1 MGCLREKFCVI
12 TAGLFPKLD
21 INEGGGIQLQ
31 YIYVDGHVIFV
42 IFGGGE
48 EMLRKTGVG
57 FLLSLVFVLFAYSSA
72 VADTPVF
79 NSKDGKWY
87 GSINAGVTILND
99 LDFDLAGQTSHG
111 STGTGTGTASFET
124 AVSYGGA
131 IGYVISDFVR
141 TELEVGYQKIDYD
154 KVDLS
159 GGTLTPSGAATVTY
173 AAGEYHVDGEI
184 EALTVSTNVIFTPL
198 GNKNFF
204 GASVT
209 PLVGAG
215 IGFLS
220 TESKITSIGTQA
232 TNSETSN
239 TDFLVSIMTGLEYAS
254 SQQVTW
260 AIKYRHSW
268 VDSGKDG
275 AEDAAIDN
283 IGANVNIAF

>member
-1 MGCLREKFCVI
+1 MI
-12 TAGLFPKLD
+12 
-21 INEGGGIQLQ
+21 
-31 YIYVDGHVIFV
+31 
-42 IFGGGE
+42 
-48 EMLRKTGVG
+48 RKTGVG

-79 NSKDGKWY
+79 NSKDGKVY
-87 GSINAGVTILND
+87 ASINVGLTFLND
-99 LDFDLAGQTSHG
+99 LDFDLAGQTVHG
-111 STGTGTGTASFET
+111 FTGTGTGTGSFDT

-141 TELEVGYQKIDYD
+141 TELELGYQKIDYD
-154 KVDLS
+154 KINITGD
-159 GGTLTPSGAATVTY
+159 VTY
-173 AAGEYHVDGEI
+173 GAT
-184 EALTVSTNVIFTPL
+184 TVSYTGEADLKGDIDALHFLTNVILTPL
-198 GNKNFF
+198 GNKTLF

-232 TNSETSN
+232 TNSETSA
-239 TDFLVSIMTGLEYAS
+239 TDFLASIMTGLEYAS

-275 AEDAAIDN
+275 AEDAATDS
-283 IGANVNIAF
+283 IGANVNIVF